1 MSDRQAQIA
10 VVGGGI
16 VGASILN
23 ALARLGVGDLILIER
38 TELIAGSTWHA
49 AGLVPIYTAHRA
61 MAMIEKKPSRF
72 MKVSSGGPVEALV
85 IPESP
90 YDPENLRSRK

>member
-23 ALARLGVGDLILIER
+23 ALARLGVGDLIVIER
-38 TELIAGSTWHA
+38 TELTAGSTWHA

-61 MAMIEKKPSRF
+61 MAMI
-72 MKVSSGGPVEALV
+72 GGPVEVIV